1 MFRVLFIRLPGTVPR
16 RYFARIAAGGVLKP
30 VPTTVLL
37 SPKVED
43 EYTRKTPV
51 EHVLL
56 RPGMYIGSP
65 EECSR
70 DVWVFDAATR
80 RMVRRTLTFV
90 PGLLKIFDEILVN
103 ACDAAQRDPV
113 GMTRLD
119 VWLTAGGDGKVE
131 NAESTSSIS
140 APLCRVRNDGRG
152 IPIVQHATE
161 RLYVH
166 ELVFG
171 HLLTGSN
178 FGGKERV
185 ATTGGQHGYGAK
197 LANIFSTSFTVRAAD
212 ASRKLAY
219 EQTWSQNMAIVS
231 KPMITPLTTTG
242 IKDFTEVDFC
252 PDIARF
258 ARGVHHGIDPGTLAT
273 MQRRV
278 IDSAGTLSLASNPS
292 SHVIVSLNNSN
303 VPVSGWTE
311 YVRLYT
317 PPFMQK
323 DIKSSSVKSVKKI
336 ASVNETSPPL
346 TVTSRGRGKVVSTA
360 IATATAYSPL
370 ANQNSTADGIT
381 AVAWPLPLLAIGVT
395 SQGAA
400 SLLSSLQVATLSDR
414 IQVGAGVAGLKINE
428 NGWNPPSGSGSSVTD
443 FDATALEAYNTPGS
457 FASFVNCM
465 ATPRGG
471 SHVTLIIDA
480 LSRRLAD
487 YCTKRLKKVAIA
499 SAQVSFSSEENTS
512 GGGGVA
518 SSSSALSSALAAA
531 IVTPALVRAHL
542 RIAVNVRLSAPAF
555 DSQSK
560 DALVTPID
568 AVLTDLMHSSVG
580 SVALTTASAR
590 ADAADALFTDVFVR
604 SVAEEGGVLFAVVST
619 LMSKAATELSR
630 SARRPSRVAD
640 SKVRGIPKL
649 EDANWAGGRRAAE
662 CTLILTEGD
671 SAKALAVA
679 GLAEVGRDA
688 FGVFPLR
695 GKLLNVRD
703 VQLRDALENAEVSS
717 LMAILGLD
725 LAKTYE
731 DGTKG
736 LRYGRVM
743 IMADQDVD
751 GSHIKGLIVNLFHTF
766 WPKLLE
772 SGSDG
777 KPPFLQQFVTPVIK
791 ARRGGVV
798 RDFFSIRDFNTWR
811 ATADEAKRAGWI
823 TKYYK
828 GLGTSTSAEGR
839 AYFAAII
846 AHTRSFKWGGPSDG
860 EAIRLAFSKDRADDR
875 KDWLS
880 HAASGLNDI
889 ARNARANAPQLTYAN
904 FVHDELVDFSLA
916 DLARSIPSVIDG
928 LKPSQRKVLYAC
940 FKRGGGRGS
949 AGTSAVA
956 AAIRSGNTD
965 TPTTSDLPSR
975 DSEIKVAQLAG
986 YVAEHTAYHH
996 GEASLVSTIV
1006 SMAQD
1011 FVGSNNVPLLSPLGQ
1026 FGTRLAG
1033 GKDAAS
1039 ARYIFTR
1046 VAPLARAFFPAADD
1060 DILRRAEDDG
1070 SPVEPVSFLPVIPF
1084 VLINGTAGIGTGWST
1099 MIPSHHPLHVVRA
1112 VRAALDDDWLSETSK
1127 SLIKKD
1133 PFPLHPWW
1141 RGFNGNVEPI
1151 YNAASDG
1158 FPVSSLEG
1166 VNTVG
1171 CIAWDD
1177 SEEERSDK
1185 QRRNNNIMDHNQ
1197 SGSGGGDYL
1206 DGLLLDD
1213 AGGSSPPNNAVSVR
1227 ITELPV
1233 GRWTEAY
1240 KVFLHHLV
1248 AEGNARSVK
1257 EFHTESRAEFV
1268 ITLTPAGIAGVL
1280 AAATTARGGSKTM
1293 RNSTLTNSAWHTGLI
1308 SYFRLTN
1315 PISMRNMHLFDTSGR
1330 VMKFISAWDIIREWL
1345 PMRAEG
1351 YAARR
1356 LAIAAALS
1364 RAERRAAAQANF
1376 LSEIRAGRLELGRAS
1391 KADLEAT
1398 LASRGFPTMELA
1410 DDENPHIITTTD
1422 SNVTPADAVAA
1433 RYIDTER
1440 VGAWAREVASRS
1452 MNSTT
1457 SSINTS
1463 TTSPSPPVKGV
1474 YDYLLEIPLSR
1485 LTDES
1490 TKKSRTS
1497 AAALAAALEVATR
1510 IKPEEMW
1517 REDLTNLE
1525 KALHDEGFVL

>member
-1 MFRVLFIRLPGTVPR
+1 MRSRLIIVTKVVPR
-16 RYFARIAAGGVLKP
+16 RFFARAAA
-30 VPTTVLL
+30 L
-37 SPKVED
+37 SPVTPRVED
-43 EYTRKTPV
+43 VYTRKTPI

-65 EECSR
+65 EECST
-70 DVWVFDAATR
+70 DAWVFDAATL
-80 RMVRRTLTFV
+80 RMVRRPLSFV
-90 PGLLKIFDEILVN
+90 PGLLKVFDEILVN
-103 ACDAAQRDPV
+103 ACDNAQRDPA

-119 VWLTAGGDGKVE
+119 VWLTAGGEVATTTKR
-131 NAESTSSIS
+131 
-140 APLCRVRNDGRG
+140 PLCRVRNDGRG
-152 IPIVQHATE
+152 IPIVKHATE
-161 RLYVH
+161 KLYVH

-178 FGGKERV
+178 FGGGDRV

-212 ASRKLAY
+212 ASRVLAY
-219 EQTWSQNMAIVS
+219 EQTWTGNMSQVS
-231 KPMITPLTTTG
+231 KPLVTPLAADTA
-242 IKDFTEVDFC
+242 DFTEVDFC
-252 PDIARF
+252 PDVARF
-258 ARGVHHGIDPGTLAT
+258 ARGVHVGIDAGSLAA

-278 IDSAGTLSLASNPS
+278 IDAAGTLSLASNTAR
-292 SHVIVSLNNSN
+292 VVRVSLNGAS
-303 VPVSGWTE
+303 VPVSSWAE
-311 YVRLYT
+311 YVNLYT
-317 PPFMQK
+317 PPCVQDVSAPAK
-323 DIKSSSVKSVKKI
+323 NTVAAKGSLIP
-336 ASVNETSPPL
+336 SPAPL
-346 TVTSRGRGKVVSTA
+346 RGRGKAAAAAATGTT
-360 IATATAYSPL
+360 IASAVAPL
-370 ANQNSTADGIT
+370 TPADGAT
-381 AVAWPLPLLAIGVT
+381 GAWPLSIIALGVT
-395 SQGAA
+395 PQAA
-400 SLLSSLQVATLSDR
+400 VTLLSALQVETLSDR
-414 IQVGAGVAGLKINE
+414 IQVGAGAAGLKISE
-428 NGWNPPSGSGSSVTD
+428 SGWAPVGLAAGAKSI
-443 FDATALEAYNTPGS
+443 DAAVLEAYNAPGA

-471 SHVTLIIDA
+471 SHVTLIVDA

-487 YCTKRLKKVAIA
+487 YCTKRLKKLAAA
-499 SAQVSFSSEENTS
+499 SALLSPASEVGG

-518 SSSSALSSALAAA
+518 AASSLAALSSALAAA

-542 RIAVNVRLSAPAF
+542 RVAVNVRLSAPAF

-568 AVLTDLMHSSVG
+568 AVLSDLTRSPPGAVTS
-580 SVALTTASAR
+580 AAAR
-590 ADAADALFTDVFVR
+590 AEAADELFTDAFVR

-619 LMSKAATELSR
+619 LVSKASADLTR

-649 EDANWAGGRRAAE
+649 EDANWAGGRRASE

-703 VQLRDALENAEVSS
+703 VQLRDALENHEVSS

-772 SGSDG
+772 VGTG
-777 KPPFLQQFVTPVIK
+777 GTVPFLQQFVTPVIK
-791 ARRGGVV
+791 ARRAGVV
-798 RDFFSIRDFNTWR
+798 RDFFSVRDFNTWR
-811 ATADEAKRAGWI
+811 ETAEEAKRAGWV

-839 AYFAAII
+839 AYFAAIV
-846 AHTRSFKWGGPSDG
+846 AHTRSFTWGGSADG
-860 EAIRLAFSKDRADDR
+860 GAICLAFSRDRADDR

-880 HAASGLNDI
+880 LAASGVNDA
-889 ARNARANAPQLTYAN
+889 ARNARANSPQLTYAN

-928 LKPSQRKVLYAC
+928 LKPSQRKVLFAS

-949 AGTSAVA
+949 AGASAVA
-956 AAIRSGNTD
+956 AATRGAD
-965 TPTTSDLPSR
+965 ASDAPPASR

-1011 FVGSNNVPLLSPLGQ
+1011 FVGSNNVPLLLPLGQ

-1046 VAPLARAFFPAADD
+1046 VSPLARAFFPAADD

-1070 SPVEPVSFLPVIPF
+1070 SPVEPVTFLPIVPF
-1084 VLINGTAGIGTGWST
+1084 VLVNGTAGIGTGWST

-1112 VRAALDDDWLSETSK
+1112 VRAALDDGWLAKGSNATKPDLFS
-1127 SLIKKD
+1127 
-1133 PFPLHPWW
+1133 LHPWW
-1141 RGFNGNVEPI
+1141 RGFSGDVEPVFGSGTS
-1151 YNAASDG
+1151 A
-1158 FPVSSLEG
+1158 PVSLEG

-1177 SEEERSDK
+1177 GEEGRAAK
-1185 QRRNNNIMDHNQ
+1185 QRI
-1197 SGSGGGDYL
+1197 SEKFGGDYL

-1213 AGGSSPPNNAVSVR
+1213 AGTSSPPNGAVSVR

-1233 GRWTEAY
+1233 GRWTEVY
-1240 KVFLHHLV
+1240 KAFLHSLV
-1248 AEGNARSVK
+1248 AEGAARGVK
-1257 EFHTESRAEFV
+1257 EFHTEARAEFV
-1268 ITLTPAGIAGVL
+1268 VTLTPAGIAGVL
-1280 AAATTARGGSKTM
+1280 SAATLARGGSKAARKT
-1293 RNSTLTNSAWHTGLI
+1293 TLTDSAWHSGLV

-1315 PISMRNMHLFDTSGR
+1315 PVSMRNMHLFDTSGR
-1330 VMKFISAWDIIREWL
+1330 VVKFSSSWDIVREWL
-1345 PMRAEG
+1345 PLRAEG

-1376 LSEIRAGRLELGRAS
+1376 LAEIRAGRLELGRAS
-1391 KADLEAT
+1391 KADLEAM
-1398 LASRGFPTMELA
+1398 LASRGFPTMEIV
-1410 DDENPHIITTTD
+1410 DDVASPPHITAAAAGII
-1422 SNVTPADAVAA
+1422 SDAAA

-1440 VGAWAREVASRS
+1440 VGAWSREVTLRNLAPAAAA
-1452 MNSTT
+1452 
-1457 SSINTS
+1457 
-1463 TTSPSPPVKGV
+1463 PSVTPAKGAF
-1474 YDYLLEIPLSR
+1474 DYLLEIPLSR

-1490 TKKSRTS
+1490 TNKSR
-1497 AAALAAALEVATR
+1497 AAASALAAALAQATAT
-1510 IKPEEMW
+1510 KPEEMW
-1517 REDLTNLE
+1517 RADLSHLE
-1525 KALHDEGFVL
+1525 KALHDEGFLPSQASVMT